1 MNLKRACS
9 ISLSLLLMGGIVA
22 PLSAFAQSGAIK
34 AAREQIERST
44 EKIAAPVPTEEQLR
58 DENKK
63 TLLSVIDLTV
73 AELDEALSDEKLGD
87 VITRG
92 DANIVLVAGDLSSR
106 LSVYRE
112 YMLLVRSLA
121 EAEEIDRAGVQE
133 IAAALKAWREK
144 VYEPALRQVFDVVL
158 LVQGADVLQTAARRF
173 SRVSID
179 VKRVYAQR
187 PAIAPQL
194 MSLLDSAREH
204 MTKAARYHEQAK
216 ELFFLNHK
224 QLIERRLS
232 GVIGAPSYREL
243 VPSETTRFT
252 CLAPSTQS
260 RCEIT
265 FSFGTGHYL
274 LRTSL
279 GKTIHTE
286 PGIIRRIRG
295 TLMQLPRTDAT
306 GARAVLFTDQ
316 IDAEEASLE
325 GPSNDTVLGYLG
337 RPSQGASA
345 SAIFTS
351 APTVK
356 SLVRSIVEE
365 ITLAYKDFAAMSRL
379 VSR

>member
-1 MNLKRACS
+1 MNLKRAWS
-9 ISLSLLLMGGIVA
+9 MSLSILLVGSTVA

-34 AAREQIERST
+34 AAREQIERSA
-44 EKIAAPVPTEEQLR
+44 EKSAAPVVTDEQLR
-58 DENKK
+58 DEHQK

-92 DANIVLVAGDLSSR
+92 DANIVLVAGDLRSR
-106 LSVYRE
+106 LSVYKE
-112 YMLLVRSLA
+112 YMLLVRGLA
-121 EAEEIDRAGVQE
+121 EAEGIDRADVQE
-133 IAAALKAWREK
+133 IAADLKVWREK
-144 VYEPALRQVFDVVL
+144 VYEPALRQVFDSVL

-179 VKRVYAQR
+179 VRRVYAQR
-187 PAIAPQL
+187 PTIAPQL

-204 MTKAARYHEQAK
+204 MAKASRYHEQAK

-232 GVIGAPSYREL
+232 GVVGAPIYREL
-243 VPSETTRFT
+243 IPSETTRFT
-252 CLAPSTQS
+252 CLEPSTQS
-260 RCEIT
+260 RCEVI
-265 FSFGTGHYL
+265 FSFGAGHYL

-279 GKTIHTE
+279 GKTITAE

-295 TLMQLPRTDAT
+295 TLMQLPRTDVT
-306 GARAVLFTDQ
+306 GASAVLFTEQ
-316 IDAEEASLE
+316 IDAEETSLD
-325 GPSNDTVLGYLG
+325 GPSSDTVLGYLG

-345 SAIFTS
+345 SATLS
-351 APTVK
+351 AAPTVK